1 MSAPAASCGSPCR
14 PGQPHRSRRRLAALG
29 ISAGAEGRSRV
40 PRTRRGRAAWRV
52 DVTQGRQPE
61 RRRYGDRLR
70 ARGPSDRGVRSASP
84 AARFGERGIDADS
97 ALRCAGD
104 RRLAESRQTG
114 HLVGVPAP
122 RRGRRP
128 RPGVAFRAARSPVIR
143 VRLTMNPPRDDD
155 GTLVALARPAGGPNV
170 RGATGHKTHRSTL
183 CFRPRT
189 VQRARTT
196 SLCAPT

>member
-1 MSAPAASCGSPCR
+1 MIGY
-14 PGQPHRSRRRLAALG
+14 
-29 ISAGAEGRSRV
+29 V
-40 PRTRRGRAAWRV
+40 RV
-52 DVTQGRQPE
+52 DHPTAE
-61 RRRYGDRLR
+61 
-70 ARGPSDRGVRSASP
+70 SDRRHLRLDSASEEST
-84 AARFGERGIDADS
+84 RI
-97 ALRCAGD
+97 LRCAGD

-189 VQRARTT
+189 VQRAKTT